1 MIKKDI
7 FTNRL
12 KYPTPDVLNTENW
25 CHEVF
30 EWLFGRAE
38 GLEFEGFLKEELRL
52 QSQLTGLINDSQ
64 ACYDTDLSTDQ
75 KDTKGGRQQL
85 DAATLSRHI
94 FQEIEELYPG
104 LQDDLESLY
113 AADPAAKSR
122 VEIIAAYPGFYAVV
136 LHRIAHLLWKSGA
149 TLVARLMAEFV
160 HSRTGIDIHPGAEI
174 GARFVIDHGTGVVIG
189 ETTVIGD
196 DVKVYQGVTLGAL
209 SVNKEDSDIK
219 RHPTI
224 GNQVVIYANAT
235 ILGGET
241 HVGDQAVIGGNVWLT
256 RSVPANSLVYHK
268 SEMVIK
274 SSTEGE
280 LPEPINFVI

>member
-30 EWLFGRAE
+30 DWLFGRAE

-52 QSQLTGLINDSQ
+52 QSQLTSLINDSQ

-75 KDTKGGRQQL
+75 KDNKGGRQQL

-94 FQEIEELYPG
+94 FQQIEDLYPG
-104 LQDDLESLY
+104 FQADLESLY

-209 SVNKEDSDIK
+209 SVRKEESNMK

-256 RSVPANSLVYHK
+256 QSVPANSLVYHK
-268 SEMVIK
+268 SELVIK
-274 SSTEGE
+274 SSKEEE